1 MEIKSK
7 NKISYSFSLSNEN
20 LSQTFH
26 VGSSDFYFYLNN
38 VQLLLSDENID
49 WQEFIAKVEIK
60 IHIYYNTVEL
70 ATEQT
75 GAISFPIHLFIEPH
89 QVQPFFEL
97 NKLVDRRVFGN
108 YMDVEKLEKLKIK
121 IELIEKQIINLH
133 YRLQFEIERV
143 S

>member
-1 MEIKSK
+1 MEIKPK
-7 NKISYSFSLSNEN
+7 NKISDSFILSNEN

-26 VGSSDFYFYLNN
+26 VRSSDFYFYLNN
-38 VQLLLSDENID
+38 IQLIFNDENID
-49 WQEFIAKVEIK
+49 WQEFIANIEIRL
-60 IHIYYNTVEL
+60 HIYYNTVDL
-70 ATEQT
+70 APEQT
-75 GAISFPIHLFIEPH
+75 GSISFPIHLFIDPH

-108 YMDVEKLEKLKIK
+108 NMDVEKLEKLKIK